1 MARTKQ
7 TARIG
12 RTNPSQRKHLPS
24 KLPRTLT
31 KQHHHLPRTLTKQ
44 HQHLPIGDVIT
55 ERAALKCPQRIALM
69 TNLLKGTAVPHITA
83 CAINDYLLNKVFTD
97 NNGTPRDFA
106 NEYNAMAQFIGS
118 TNKPTFHDPLPA
130 ETMGIAD
137 VLAHK
142 DKLLRARKG
151 SDVTFVTTKSR
162 QQVVD
167 ESMAFGQSFS
177 AKGQRGVSQN

>member
-12 RTNPSQRKHLPS
+12 RTIPSQRKHLAT

-31 KQHHHLPRTLTKQ
+31 KQHRHIPV
-44 HQHLPIGDVIT
+44 GDAIT
-55 ERAALKCPQRIALM
+55 ERAALKCPQRIARM
-69 TNLLKGTAVPHITA
+69 TDLLKGTAVPHITA

-106 NEYNAMAQFIGS
+106 NEYKDMAQFIAT

-130 ETMGIAD
+130 ETMSIAD
-137 VLAHK
+137 VLTHK

-151 SDVTFVTTKSR
+151 SDVTFITTKSH
-162 QQVVD
+162 QQVVE